1 MECPE
6 CGGRV
11 VYYRSEYVCD
21 SCGLVVE
28 EEIAYPSL
36 RVSDERVEKYTT
48 PGTLLADIQLRKVDR
63 RLKQMVRKEI
73 DDDIVRYISLKGIVD
88 TKELWDRF
96 RDRFKTKTEFY
107 ELLRRLRNQK
117 RIKKGYVVREV

>member
-1 MECPE
+1 M
-6 CGGRV
+6 
-11 VYYRSEYVCD
+11 CD

-28 EEIAYPSL
+28 EEIVYPSL
-36 RVSDERVEKYTT
+36 RVDEERVEKYTT
-48 PGTLLADIQLRKVDR
+48 PGTLLADIQLRKIER

-73 DDDIVRYISLKGIVD
+73 DDEIVRYINLMGVVD

-96 RDRFKTKTEFY
+96 GDRFKTKTEFY
-107 ELLRRLRNQK
+107 ELLRRLRNQR